1 MQKKQTYEQAMAA
14 LEQIVQE
21 IEQGRMGIDQLAKKI
36 KEAQELIAFCREKL
50 VSVEKEIREIMPEED
65 K

>member
-21 IEQGRMGIDQLAKKI
+21 MEQGRMGIDQLTRKI
-36 KEAQELIAFCREKL
+36 KDAQELIAFCREKL
-50 VSVEKEIREIMPEED
+50 VVVEKEIREIMPEED

>member
-14 LEQIVQE
+14 LEQIVRE
-21 IEQGRMGIDQLAKKI
+21 MEQGSMGIDQLTGKI
-36 KEAQELIAFCREKL
+36 KDAQELIAFCREKL
-50 VSVEKEIREIMPEED
+50 VSVEKEIQEIMPEED

>member
-14 LEQIVQE
+14 LEQTVQE
-21 IEQGRMGIDQLAKKI
+21 IEQGCMGIDQLAKKI

-50 VSVEKEIREIMPEED
+50 VAVEKEIREIMPEED